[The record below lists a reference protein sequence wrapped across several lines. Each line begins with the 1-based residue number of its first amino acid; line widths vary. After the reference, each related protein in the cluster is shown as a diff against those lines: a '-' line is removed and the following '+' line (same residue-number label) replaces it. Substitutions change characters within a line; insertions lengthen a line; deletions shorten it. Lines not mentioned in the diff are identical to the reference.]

1 MTFPNGDGNVS
12 FRITRIDHRRGRPA
26 RRRRENV
33 VVRVE
38 IPEIWD
44 KRGNF
49 VVRIYIWNKRG
60 NFVGRVGARIDD

>member
-1 MTFPNGDGNVS
+1 MTFPNSDGNVS
-12 FRITRIDHRRGRPA
+12 FRIARIDHRRGRPA

-33 VVRVE
+33 VVRVK
-38 IPEIWD
+38 IWD

-49 VVRIYIWNKRG
+49 VVRIDIWNKRG